1 MAFYVSKL
9 KISTKSLI
17 AFLIGL
23 GSLMQ
28 VPAIENP
35 VMAFAAHHPHVATII
50 AALTAIIGLLHNPTV
65 DAILGIKQTVTS
77 QTFTLGDV
85 SKTDTVSTTIT
96 PVTSGNITAAGEI
109 K

>member
-1 MAFYVSKL
+1 MSLDFTKL

-28 VPAIENP
+28 VPQISGP
-35 VMAFAAHHPHVATII
+35 VIAFAAHHPHVATIV

-65 DAILGIKQTVTS
+65 DAILGIKQTVAS
-77 QTFTLGDV
+77 QTLTVGAV